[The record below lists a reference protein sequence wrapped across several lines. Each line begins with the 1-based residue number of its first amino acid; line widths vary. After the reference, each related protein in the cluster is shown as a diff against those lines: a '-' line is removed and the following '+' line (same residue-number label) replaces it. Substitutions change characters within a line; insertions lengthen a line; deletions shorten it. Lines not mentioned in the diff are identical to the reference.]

1 MKFQRRAY
9 SILFLFLLHGFL
21 MKSDAAQKIAV
32 VDFAD
37 QWTQVD
43 ALRQTLD
50 EFKVQYDD
58 LTKDIENGK
67 LKFEV
72 EHKLFFIGSMT
83 TNDPK
88 LHQSLD
94 DNAQE
99 IQDFVKNGG
108 IVIEPTQADQ
118 NEANVD
124 WLPNSLQCIRSDR
137 DSKDFK
143 ILKADHSL
151 FAAPNKMG
159 KKEFQGWGH
168 QGWPTVWEVIAS
180 QKGFDI
186 IMESIGNPVIMEADF
201 GKGKFVMMSLA
212 PDKYHIKGND
222 ENTKKM
228 AGKFMENILEAYKP
242 KAVDVTSKLASRW
255 AELKSHSVLH

>member
-1 MKFQRRAY
+1 MKFQRCAY
-9 SILFLFLLHGFL
+9 SILFLFLLHSFL
-21 MKSDAAQKIAV
+21 MKTDAAQKIAV

-124 WLPNSLQCIRSDR
+124 WLPNGLQ
-137 DSKDFK
+137 
-143 ILKADHSL
+143 
-151 FAAPNKMG
+151 
-159 KKEFQGWGH
+159 
-168 QGWPTVWEVIAS
+168 
-180 QKGFDI
+180 
-186 IMESIGNPVIMEADF
+186 
-201 GKGKFVMMSLA
+201 
-212 PDKYHIKGND
+212 
-222 ENTKKM
+222 
-228 AGKFMENILEAYKP
+228 
-242 KAVDVTSKLASRW
+242 
-255 AELKSHSVLH
+255 